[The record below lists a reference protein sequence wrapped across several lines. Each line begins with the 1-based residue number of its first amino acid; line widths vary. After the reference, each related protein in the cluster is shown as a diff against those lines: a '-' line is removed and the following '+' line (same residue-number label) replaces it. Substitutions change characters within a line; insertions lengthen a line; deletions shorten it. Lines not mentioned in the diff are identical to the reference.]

1 MEKNW
6 TSRQRSWWA
15 DCGKNKVGGGGVWQ
29 PLSPSVI
36 KSKSL
41 SSCLSYRP
49 PAKPPTTAISPGPC
63 VPFNHV
69 CALDYCGQAS
79 LHMLGVRGE
88 RQNERK
94 RDWCQVWEKFK
105 EARVEVLLHYQTA
118 LSCTDLMLHTAYLP
132 HTCIAWHTKS
142 PIYLFP
148 ILS

>member
-1 MEKNW
+1 MEKL
-6 TSRQRSWWA
+6 SWRL

-41 SSCLSYRP
+41 SPCLNPRP

-79 LHMLGVRGE
+79 LHMKRGGGGAGE
-88 RQNERK
+88 RERVREK
-94 RDWCQVWEKFK
+94 ERDG
-105 EARVEVLLHYQTA
+105 
-118 LSCTDLMLHTAYLP
+118 
-132 HTCIAWHTKS
+132 
-142 PIYLFP
+142 
-148 ILS
+148 